1 MINPGLPENYAIK
14 CVNRW
19 RPLLE
24 SSDIFGD
31 IDSEHKLKNTAMVLE
46 NTMHEFEIKAG
57 AGGSKKLMESVSAT
71 TGGGVGSTSVF
82 ASTDGYADAN
92 ADTRL
97 PNVVIPA
104 IRRAFPNLI
113 AHDIVGVQP
122 MAGPI
127 GFAFAIRALY
137 GPNGKGD
144 ISEGA
149 ELGYN
154 FVDSAH
160 SGATGSYSPASGDAS
175 SAWLAFTGD
184 GTGTTASGDTTP
196 VTLNSAGDGA
206 GTADA
211 EWWKFNTT
219 MPMVS
224 FKMLKATITA
234 KTRKLGAN
242 WSQELEEDM
251 RAMQGLDV
259 RAEFVN
265 MVSYEL
271 QQEIDRQIL
280 GNIVKASLEANN
292 VSTWTPV
299 TADGRNQQERIATLY
314 TEMIRRSNDIAV
326 KSRRGAGNF
335 AFASPSVCS
344 LFASTAFNPLSVVGL
359 KADAKGLLT
368 QNGVSKVGTFMNNGI
383 TLYRDTFAQGDYLTL
398 GYKGQ
403 SPYDSGV
410 IYCPYIPMQLKE
422 VIGTDDLNPR
432 MMVRTRY
439 GMTENL
445 LASGNYYHTVSVQGL
460 NSVLAGDDSGTRKF
474 LI

>member
-1 MINPGLPENYAIK
+1 MINPGLPDNYAIK

-24 SSDIFGD
+24 SADIFGD
-31 IDSEHKLKNTAMVLE
+31 INSESKLKNTAMVLE
-46 NTMHEFEIKAG
+46 NTMKEFEVKAG
-57 AGGSKKLMESVSAT
+57 AKGNKALLESVSAT
-71 TGGGVGSTSVF
+71 TGGGVGGSSVF
-82 ASTDGYADAN
+82 AASDGYASATDDA
-92 ADTRL
+92 RL

-137 GPNGKGD
+137 GPNGKGSID
-144 ISEGA
+144 EGS
-149 ELGYN
+149 ELGFN

-160 SGATGSYSPASGDAS
+160 SGATGSYTADAGDAA
-175 SAWLAFTGD
+175 SAWLAFNGS
-184 GTGTTASGDTTP
+184 GGTTASGDVDP
-196 VTLNSAGDGA
+196 VVLNAAGDGA

-251 RAMQGLDV
+251 KAMQGLDV

-280 GNIVKASLEANN
+280 GNIVKAALDAGN

-299 TADGRNQQERIATLY
+299 TADGRTQQERIATLY
-314 TEMIRRSNDIAV
+314 TEMIRRANDVAV
-326 KSRRGAGNF
+326 KSRRGAANF
-335 AFASPSVCS
+335 AFASPTVCS
-344 LFASTAFNPLSVVGL
+344 LFAATAFNPLSVVGL
-359 KADAKGLLT
+359 KADPKGLLT
-368 QNGVSKVGTFMNNGI
+368 QNGVSKVGTFVNNGI
-383 TLYRDTFAQGDYLTL
+383 TLYRDTFAQGDYLCL

-403 SPYDSGV
+403 SQYDSGV

-445 LASGNYYHTVSVQGL
+445 LASGNYYHMVSVSGLSSAL
-460 NSVLAGDDSGTRKF
+460 NSDDSGTRKF
-474 LI
+474 LV